1 MPYTWSLPKYVEMFT
16 VVDSKWS
23 QMWNNSVTKTT
34 QMMVMDIH
42 ALVNRYMKE
51 LNVKVVL
58 TGLEK

>member
-34 QMMVMDIH
+34 QMMVMDVH
-42 ALVNRYMKE
+42 ALVNRYTKE